1 MRLFTISRTLA
12 IATLLAVVSVAAR
25 AAPVAPGPFV
35 KNLANEVLAIFNN
48 PQIPLPEREKRMY
61 AIALR
66 DFDLPYT
73 ARFVLGYPWR
83 TATPQERQ
91 DFTDAYQ
98 RYIVHAY
105 TGQFDLYHDV
115 DFDVLSDR
123 AETPTQWVVSTQI
136 RRRNG
141 RPPIRVDWR
150 VVQTGE
156 SYKIIDVNI
165 QGISQI
171 VTLRDQFAALMQR
184 DQGGIPMLIQRLK
197 EKSLS

>member
-1 MRLFTISRTLA
+1 MLALTILRTLA
-12 IATLLAVVSVAAR
+12 IAILFTFVSVGSH
-25 AAPVAPGPFV
+25 AAPVPPGAFV

-83 TATPQERQ
+83 TATPQEKL

-105 TGQFDLYHDV
+105 TGQFELYHDV
-115 DFDVLSDR
+115 DFDVLSTR

-150 VVQTGE
+150 VVLAADN
-156 SYKIIDVNI
+156 YKIIDVNI
-165 QGISQI
+165 EGISQI
-171 VTLRDQFAALMQR
+171 VTLRDQFSALMQR
-184 DQGGIPMLIQRLK
+184 EQGGIPMLIRHLK
-197 EKSLS
+197 EKSQN